1 MNRPLRIGATCLIGS
16 ILLFSTH
23 FEPSYADDFFDKVKK
38 AAEEVQKRRQ
48 QQQQQQSG
56 QQAQPQKPQ
65 PQPRASQP
73 VPAQRQPEQ
82 PASPS
87 PQPARQAAAQPN
99 YDPPQPSAD
108 FGTPQATAEIA
119 AKAGVLDV
127 VGIKL
132 GMSLNAALDA
142 VKAHGNIKLEPKS
155 KLEYEALPGVVM
167 TPVLAGKNL
176 GLASDEGSEYLGLLL
191 TYAPNETFV
200 YGVWRDFWF
209 GTKESRPP
217 VDTILAGMRK
227 KYGPESVREDT
238 LLLWLYDAQKQ
249 QVMGAKAADIWKKCA
264 NHWMTGAEYDPGNI
278 QRQVTRGYYTVS
290 DGRDYHSGAC
300 HSHALVQ
307 ARYSADTPAG
317 ASQPLIMNV
326 KIRATNHQLEA
337 SGVTATHALLTQEA
351 NKLAEKRQAE
361 AGKRSGPQF

>member
-1 MNRPLRIGATCLIGS
+1 MNRSLCIGATCIIGS
-16 ILLFSTH
+16 ILLFSIH
-23 FEPSYADDFFDKVKK
+23 PEPSYADDFFDKVKK

-48 QQQQQQSG
+48 QQSG

-65 PQPRASQP
+65 QQQRGPQP

-82 PASPS
+82 PASPP
-87 PQPARQAAAQPN
+87 PQPARQAVAQPN

-119 AKAGVLDV
+119 AKAGFLDV

-132 GMSLNAALDA
+132 GMPLKAAVDA
-142 VKAHGNIKLEPKS
+142 MNAHGNIKLEPKS
-155 KLEYEALPGVVM
+155 TMEFEALPGIVM

-191 TYAPNETFV
+191 TYAPNEAFV

-209 GTKESRPP
+209 GTRESRPTI
-217 VDTILAGMRK
+217 DTILAGMRK
-227 KYGPESVREDT
+227 KYGAESVREDT

-249 QVMGAKAADIWKKCA
+249 QVMGPGAKEIWQKCA

-278 QRQVTRGYYTVS
+278 QRQVTRGYYVVN

-326 KIRATNHQLEA
+326 KVRATNHQLEA
-337 SGVTATHALLTQEA
+337 SGVTATNVLLTQEA
-351 NKLAEKRQAE
+351 TKLAEKRQAE
-361 AGKRSGPQF
+361 AAKRSGPQF

>member
-23 FEPSYADDFFDKVKK
+23 SEPSYADDFFDKVKE

-82 PASPS
+82 PTSPS

-132 GMSLNAALDA
+132 GMPLNAALDA
-142 VKAHGNIKLEPKS
+142 VKVACQTPRSVTTPSAIACGVPDNVRFFRS
-155 KLEYEALPGVVM
+155 KDCARSFPSLTKNRFPEA
-167 TPVLAGKNL
+167 
-176 GLASDEGSEYLGLLL
+176 
-191 TYAPNETFV
+191 
-200 YGVWRDFWF
+200 
-209 GTKESRPP
+209 
-217 VDTILAGMRK
+217 
-227 KYGPESVREDT
+227 
-238 LLLWLYDAQKQ
+238 
-249 QVMGAKAADIWKKCA
+249 
-264 NHWMTGAEYDPGNI
+264 
-278 QRQVTRGYYTVS
+278 
-290 DGRDYHSGAC
+290 
-300 HSHALVQ
+300 
-307 ARYSADTPAG
+307 
-317 ASQPLIMNV
+317 
-326 KIRATNHQLEA
+326 
-337 SGVTATHALLTQEA
+337 
-351 NKLAEKRQAE
+351 
-361 AGKRSGPQF
+361 